1 MEVPSLDH
9 SLILPM
15 KKKPMLENPRAN
27 DWLAELMEASGPT
40 GKVDKVPE
48 GWLTLKE
55 MCEPQGTPESTM
67 KSRISKLIR
76 QGKLQGKKY
85 RTNCGRHIAEV
96 WHYYKA

>member
-1 MEVPSLDH
+1 
-9 SLILPM
+9 M

-27 DWLAELMEASGPT
+27 DWLTELMEASGPT

-67 KSRISKLIR
+67 KSRIAKLIR